1 MISAVLNLGSLF
13 LGVASKLYPDSK
25 DITSA
30 ANAAD
35 NVRQAYNVVSTTS
48 VHESAARSIVAPMV
62 VIEATSLHQEY
73 MNDLMQIVNLR
84 DIVATLTHL
93 SMESSVAMGVKVE
106 NLIGSINPKRAGLLC
121 LAGIEAH
128 DNNIKTKEEKAKE
141 EKEFIPTVNVGGKNM
156 PDLNEYTPLAVGR
169 TVVAT
174 LPTASG
180 KDIDFPLTFRQ
191 IPVPIDP
198 ASLTRV
204 FSAAKIE
211 DGMFARFLMVQTKEI
226 TVPDLLTGKDIIKER
241 FKIKNE
247 DMSGYYREAMSNE
260 SGNRVAAVRTGVVSV
275 NNLANTFIFTQ
286 DTANQLE
293 LSIGRRFANENS
305 RNEIFKAVKANTIVV
320 CNEDRG
326 IFTFYTHGQ
335 SRPEI
340 YTRKDLAL
348 KGKKDM
354 GSNNLSDLVKLLNGG
369 M

>member
-48 VHESAARSIVAPMV
+48 VHESASRAIIAPMV

-73 MNDLMQIVNLR
+73 MNDLMQVVNLR
-84 DIVATLTHL
+84 DIIATLTHL
-93 SMESSVAMGVKVE
+93 SMQSSVAMGVKVE
-106 NLIGSINPKRAGLLC
+106 NLIGSISPKRAGLMC
-121 LAGIEAH
+121 LAGIEAL
-128 DNNIKTKEEKAKE
+128 DSNIKTKDQKDAEEKK
-141 EKEFIPTVNVGGKNM
+141 FISTVNVNGKNM
-156 PDLNEYTPLAVGR
+156 PDLNEYAPLAVGR

-174 LPTASG
+174 LPTESG
-180 KDIDFPLTFRQ
+180 KDIEFPLTFRQ

-198 ASLTRV
+198 QSLTRV

-211 DGMFARFLMVQTKEI
+211 DGFFARLLMVQTKEI
-226 TVPDLLTGKDIIKER
+226 TIPDLLTGKDIIKER

-247 DMSGYYREAMSNE
+247 DMTGYYREAMKNE
-260 SGNRVAAVRTGVVSV
+260 AGNRVAAVRTGVVSV
-275 NNLANTFIFTQ
+275 NNLANTFIFSQ

-293 LSIGRRFANENS
+293 LSIGRRFSNENS

-348 KGKKDM
+348 KSKKDM